1 MRLAPIFA
9 FAFSAGAAFADTVDT
24 PKCRADL
31 ARANQLINDIDAR
44 QNSVKSGDMAGLCAL
59 LRRNRTDMT
68 EATRIMDRCF
78 TGHEHRENVG
88 QMAASLGDIN
98 TVLARRCK

>member
-9 FAFSAGAAFADTVDT
+9 FAVSSSTAMAATVDT
-24 PKCRADL
+24 PKCRTDL
-31 ARANQLINDIDAR
+31 ARANQLVNEIDGR
-44 QNSVKSGDMAGLCAL
+44 RDSVKSDDTAGLCAL

-68 EATRIMDRCF
+68 EATKIMDRCF

-98 TVLARRCK
+98 TALARRCK

>member
-1 MRLAPIFA
+1 MRVLPILALA
-9 FAFSAGAAFADTVDT
+9 VSSSATMAATVNT
-24 PKCRADL
+24 PQCRADL
-31 ARANQLINDIDAR
+31 ARADQLVSEIAAR

-68 EATRIMDRCF
+68 EATKLMDRCF

-98 TVLARRCK
+98 AVLARRCK